1 MIVVLDGVHQHMLIY
16 IYIFIYIFLL
26 NKQIS
31 NLQHCKVHFMHSSC
45 ILFCLHLKQ
54 KRQIKDDCCCS
65 ILDFIMFKLL
75 WYKTVVQVSGRR
87 TLVEV
92 FSMPRLENLLFN
104 FFLVMVFCNKCPLWI
119 LIQVFVSYLLS
130 FLTIESCLT
139 QYTVVLEF
147 LPIVSLEYSSR
158 HVVN

>member
-1 MIVVLDGVHQHMLIY
+1 
-16 IYIFIYIFLL
+16 
-26 NKQIS
+26 
-31 NLQHCKVHFMHSSC
+31 
-45 ILFCLHLKQ
+45 
-54 KRQIKDDCCCS
+54 
-65 ILDFIMFKLL
+65 
-75 WYKTVVQVSGRR
+75 
-87 TLVEV
+87 
-92 FSMPRLENLLFN
+92 
-104 FFLVMVFCNKCPLWI
+104 MVFCNKCPLSI